1 MSRHNPKPQ
10 SVRAFDR
17 ALAGQQLLLPGM
29 GVIVLSMLYWVL
41 SPWAGGNDDGNLSG
55 FGEWIAFGVELSLW
69 LCGALLVSRLTALL
83 LWDGLLSRSFDG
95 HIPQYLRD
103 VVTGFIF
110 AATAVLISI
119 HVFQLPVSGV
129 WATSGAIGI
138 VLGLALRN
146 IILDLFTGLSLNIER
161 PFVIGDWVSIE
172 EQGSKIGLAGWVTE
186 INWRTTRIVTRDN
199 ISVVVPN
206 NFFGE
211 RIVSNYS
218 RPERFARF
226 SLRLHLDYAVPPERA
241 LRVLIAGV
249 RGAIGQ
255 PRGPVEQ
262 PPPDVLVTGVNERG
276 IEYLIRFW
284 IIPTEVSEPEATN
297 TVWNSLLHHLQHAG
311 LTPAS
316 PKQDVFHAPLPSH
329 SPDRHGS
336 VDLEQLLMRTAIF
349 AGLNEQEIGL
359 IAETAQQYT
368 FTESSVLVRE
378 GDEGSSMFLLI
389 EGVLHVV
396 LEERPN
402 RSEIRLATLQPGDF
416 VGEISLLTNDPR
428 SATVIAA
435 TECQVCEITK
445 DCMEHILKHR
455 PEVGTA
461 LSMAVA
467 ERRLRLSAAL
477 ANASPAQR
485 IVETGTLA
493 QQILNKMWAYFGLG
507 QIDNS
512 SR

>member
-1 MSRHNPKPQ
+1 
-10 SVRAFDR
+10 
-17 ALAGQQLLLPGM
+17 L
-29 GVIVLSMLYWVL
+29 GVIVLSALYWIL
-41 SPWAGGNDDGNLSG
+41 SPWTGGNDDGNLSG
-55 FGEWIAFGVELSLW
+55 LGEWLAFAVELSLW
-69 LCGALLVSRLTALL
+69 LCGAWLVSRLTALL
-83 LWDGLLSRSFDG
+83 LWDGLLSRTFDG

-110 AATAVLISI
+110 AVTLVLISV
-119 HVFQLPVSGV
+119 HVFRLPVSGV

-161 PFVIGDWVSIE
+161 PFVIGDWVGIE
-172 EQGSKIGLAGWVTE
+172 EQGSKTGLAGWVTE

-226 SLRLHLDYAVPPERA
+226 SLRLHLDYVVPPERA
-241 LRVLIAGV
+241 LRVLLAGV

-262 PPPDVLVTGVNERG
+262 PPPDVLLVGVNERG

-284 IIPTEVSEPEATN
+284 IIPTEVSEPEATHA
-297 TVWNSLLHHLQHAG
+297 VWSSLLHHLQHAG
-311 LTPAS
+311 LKPAL
-316 PKQDVFHAPLPSH
+316 PKQDIFHAPLPAA
-329 SPDRHGS
+329 SPNPQGR
-336 VDLEQLLMRTAIF
+336 VDLEQLLMRTTIF
-349 AGLNEQEIGL
+349 AGLNEQEIRL
-359 IAETAQQYT
+359 IAETAQHHT
-368 FTESSVLVRE
+368 FTENSVLVRE
-378 GDEGSSMFLLI
+378 GDAGSSMFLLV

-396 LEERPN
+396 LEARTD
-402 RSEIRLATLQPGDF
+402 RRKIRLAILKPGDF

-435 TECQVCEITK
+435 TDCQVCEITK

-485 IVETGTLA
+485 IAETGTLA
-493 QQILNKMWAYFGLG
+493 QQILSKMWTYFGLG
-507 QIDNS
+507 QIGNS
-512 SR
+512 PR